1 MRWHRI
7 ASAVALCTLAFRAGA
22 LSVPPLR
29 AAAREHAPAA
39 LPTGAG
45 AVAGRAGLH
54 CRHTACSARL
64 WVRGGLAA
72 MKLRGG
78 GPAGGAGAGELFDA
92 LLQADD
98 RVGFLADTYLRGDA
112 ATREQA
118 VSYTTLLM
126 SEDGFLDNMTPLQ
139 LLQLCITAPDLVRA
153 CAQSLPAEAN
163 AAGEAA
169 PGALEELL
177 AGLPEAIDALSLR
190 ALLKNSNST
199 MTR

>member
-1 MRWHRI
+1 
-7 ASAVALCTLAFRAGA
+7 
-22 LSVPPLR
+22 
-29 AAAREHAPAA
+29 
-39 LPTGAG
+39 
-45 AVAGRAGLH
+45 
-54 CRHTACSARL
+54 
-64 WVRGGLAA
+64 